1 MVCEYG
7 ARALSALA
15 TCELVSLHHRREGW
29 MMFDLVEMTTCAL
42 CKRAYLPTL
51 EICTSARGRDAS
63 LVDVSLQ
70 VEREQITNIGS
81 AVVVVS

>member
-1 MVCEYG
+1 
-7 ARALSALA
+7 
-15 TCELVSLHHRREGW
+15 